1 LEELLCQCASLP
13 GHSSLTVP
21 SAQNIHLQG
30 ISDGSKFNRMNLDST
45 ETRDRQKAGQLGAT
59 GYLVKPPTPQMLL
72 EVLKSLNP
80 VVPGKP
86 A

>member
-1 LEELLCQCASLP
+1 
-13 GHSSLTVP
+13 
-21 SAQNIHLQG
+21 
-30 ISDGSKFNRMNLDST
+30 MNLDST